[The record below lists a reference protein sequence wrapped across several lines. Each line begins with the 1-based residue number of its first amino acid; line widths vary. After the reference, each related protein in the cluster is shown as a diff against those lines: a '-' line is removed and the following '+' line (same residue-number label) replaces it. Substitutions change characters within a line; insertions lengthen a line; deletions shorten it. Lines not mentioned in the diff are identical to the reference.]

1 MEPKDSGGTKAS
13 VARARRQGPP
23 PRAVGPVHAHPAGP
37 WADGVMGPRA
47 AFPSLTFPSS
57 RCPVS
62 GHFALQTHCFVF
74 KELC

>member
-37 WADGVMGPRA
+37 WADGVMGPPGSVS
-47 AFPSLTFPSS
+47 FPDLPQLT
-57 RCPVS
+57 VS
-62 GHFALQTHCFVF
+62 GHLALQTHCFVF